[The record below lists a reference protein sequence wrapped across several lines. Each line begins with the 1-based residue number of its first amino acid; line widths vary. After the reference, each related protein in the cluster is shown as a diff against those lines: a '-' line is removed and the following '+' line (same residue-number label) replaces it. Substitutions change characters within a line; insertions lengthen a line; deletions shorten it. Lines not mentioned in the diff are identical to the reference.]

1 MRTDRALPALLLSAF
16 SGFALAHSA
25 PNSLVILDFAPHS
38 VHAQMLVP
46 ESELAFATAADANS
60 QPLAAYFLRHV
71 GAETADGVRWRVE
84 VRSVRSTTYFE
95 HSYLLAEIELTP
107 PAGVSPHGFVLID
120 DAVTHEVRNHV
131 ITVHARG
138 TVQSEFLG
146 ALQYPARRL
155 AIQPSPSQGSIGSQ

>member
-1 MRTDRALPALLLSAF
+1 MRTHRVLPVLLLAAF
-16 SGFALAHSA
+16 SGYALAHSA

-46 ESELAFATAADANS
+46 ESELAFATAAEAHS

-71 GAETADGVRWRVE
+71 GAETADGVRWRVA
-84 VRSVRSTTYFE
+84 VRSVRSTRYFE
-95 HSYLLAEIELTP
+95 HDYLLAEIDLTP
-107 PAGVSPHGFVLID
+107 PAGVSPRGFVLID

-131 ITVHARG
+131 VTVHARG
-138 TVQSEFLG
+138 AAQSEFLG

-155 AIQPSPSQGSIGSQ
+155 AIRQPPGAGGIRTQ